1 MGVQTISA
9 LRRIQALFIRSG
21 LAEEAGDVQAAES
34 GGMAYFEELYERY
47 ATDVLRV
54 CYFYLGD
61 RQKAE
66 DVCQDVFVRLI
77 TNAPVLQEGREKAWL
92 LKVAL
97 NRCRDLWR
105 GAWVKRVVLGSPKFE
120 LVPAPDEIGKLTDQQ
135 ELMSAINQLPAS
147 FKEVILLHYYQGYG
161 ITEIAEMME
170 LPEGTISSRLSR
182 GRKKLEQILKGGEAE

>member
-1 MGVQTISA
+1 MDEQSKTVPQGNNH
-9 LRRIQALFIRSG
+9 
-21 LAEEAGDVQAAES
+21 AGDI
-34 GGMAYFEELYERY
+34 AYFEEMYEKY

-54 CYFYLGD
+54 SYFYLGD

-105 GAWVKRVVLGSPKFE
+105 GAWVKRVILGSPAFE
-120 LVPAPDEIGKLTDQQ
+120 LIPAPDEIGKLADQQ
-135 ELMSAINQLPAS
+135 EIMGAIHQLPAS
-147 FKEVILLHYYQGYG
+147 FREVILLHYYQGYG
-161 ITEIAEMME
+161 ITEIAEMMD

-182 GRKKLEQILKGGEAE
+182 GRKKLESILKGGDTL

>member
-1 MGVQTISA
+1 MDEQSKTVPQGDNH
-9 LRRIQALFIRSG
+9 
-21 LAEEAGDVQAAES
+21 AGD
-34 GGMAYFEELYERY
+34 MAYFEEIYEKY

-54 CYFYLGD
+54 SYFYLGD

-105 GAWVKRVVLGSPKFE
+105 GAWVKRVILGSPAFE
-120 LVPAPDEIGKLTDQQ
+120 LIPAPDEIDKLADQQ
-135 ELMSAINQLPAS
+135 EIMGAIHQLPAS
-147 FKEVILLHYYQGYG
+147 FREVVLLHYYQGYG
-161 ITEIAEMME
+161 ITEIAEMMD

-182 GRKKLEQILKGGEAE
+182 GRKKLESILKGGDAL